1 MTPSS
6 TKWHIGAILQTSL
19 TDRGLEF
26 EPGADELAGYW
37 TETGSSNDFIDGMS
51 VRNSPWLN
59 RAQACVANDM
69 HTLSLKKPHT
79 NKRQLP
85 CSNDAVNKLKSSLQ
99 IKKSIFFFSMFCSRQ
114 QPAGKGVMA
123 PSFILNQA
131 GSNNFFITCWKTSW
145 KAFRGEAHFAS
156 PPLWIHSD
164 GFVSCKETLVWGM
177 LPEDQLFLQVSPHF
191 SSLRIYS
198 LPGE

>member
-51 VRNSPWLN
+51 VRDSPRLN
-59 RAQACVANDM
+59 KTQACLKNDM

-79 NKRQLP
+79 DMRTAL
-85 CSNDAVNKLKSSLQ
+85 
-99 IKKSIFFFSMFCSRQ
+99 
-114 QPAGKGVMA
+114 
-123 PSFILNQA
+123 
-131 GSNNFFITCWKTSW
+131 
-145 KAFRGEAHFAS
+145 
-156 PPLWIHSD
+156 
-164 GFVSCKETLVWGM
+164 
-177 LPEDQLFLQVSPHF
+177 
-191 SSLRIYS
+191 
-198 LPGE
+198 